1 MDAVFE
7 EQGYVVERPW
17 ELQDS
22 AVGFGDEVP
31 GMAIGELCLRLQGLT
46 RPFHANVIHSR
57 SGQQPFKDYM
67 ICFQCD
73 LYGED

>member
-1 MDAVFE
+1 MWLKDPGSFKI
-7 EQGYVVERPW
+7 QP
-17 ELQDS
+17 S
-22 AVGFGDEVP
+22 GFGDEVP